1 MHVSATAP
9 RRRCAT
15 LTSSAPSP
23 SPRHRSSRQTGSNP
37 VLISMVRVPIVRIFC
52 NYSFVYCTSI
62 QWCKRAVCL
71 TSTVCCVIVA
81 SWPVAVYERHKFS
94 LVCVRV
100 SAVGACRPDWQE
112 LDSQLMKSA
121 VVYVDSRDACNQESG
136 DVIISGV
143 SGTFARF
150 CIAMFQYTYSMYF
163 LNSFLGLF
171 K

>member
-1 MHVSATAP
+1 
-9 RRRCAT
+9 
-15 LTSSAPSP
+15 
-23 SPRHRSSRQTGSNP
+23 
-37 VLISMVRVPIVRIFC
+37 MVCVPIVQTNII
-52 NYSFVYCTSI
+52 TTTALSI
-62 QWCKRAVCL
+62 VRVHGGVNVLCAVRALYVG
-71 TSTVCCVIVA
+71 VIAA
-81 SWPVAVYERHKFS
+81 SRLVAVYERHKFS
-94 LVCVRV
+94 LVYVRV